1 MFGNIVATKI
11 DLLAAQWSKIP
22 TEQGDLYNNNQ
33 LKPNGI

>member
-22 TEQGDLYNNNQ
+22 TKQGARISTIMQ
-33 LKPNGI
+33 L

>member
-22 TEQGDLYNNNQ
+22 TEQGACISTIMQ
-33 LKPNGI
+33 L